1 VADVTDWA
9 LVARVVDD
17 QMAERG
23 MTQRELAA
31 RSGVSEATLRSI
43 RGGGEQRRT
52 RATLASISRTLGFPD
67 DHLWR
72 VSRGATDTAEPWS
85 DDELSVL
92 SAGLADLAHRL
103 QQPES
108 GVGETSDR

>member
-23 MTQRELAA
+23 MTQRELAE
-31 RSGVSEATLRSI
+31 RSGVSEATLRRI
-43 RGGGEQRRT
+43 QGGGEQRHARG
-52 RATLASISRTLGFPD
+52 TLASISRTLGFPD

-72 VSRGATDTAEPWS
+72 ASCGATDPGEAWS
-85 DDELSVL
+85 DGELSAL

-103 QQPES
+103 NEPES